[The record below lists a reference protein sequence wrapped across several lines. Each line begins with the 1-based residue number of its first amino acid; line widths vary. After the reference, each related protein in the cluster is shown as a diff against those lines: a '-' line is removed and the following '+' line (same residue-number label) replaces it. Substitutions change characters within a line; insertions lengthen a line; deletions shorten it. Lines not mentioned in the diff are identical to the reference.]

1 MTQEKKP
8 VEIGEVIGNI
18 RGSKVEL
25 MPAAQHKID
34 LKTKP
39 LGALGTIE
47 DLAVRM
53 ALIKG
58 DLNPSADKKALLV
71 FAGDHGVA
79 EEGVSAFPA
88 EVTPQMVQNF
98 LNGGAAI
105 NILCKHHDIDI
116 SVIDMGVNY
125 DFGSINGL
133 IDMKVRKGT
142 RNFAHE
148 EAMTSEEVVIA
159 LENGMT
165 VLLEKYIE
173 KPFEIIGLGEMG
185 IANTTSASAIISVV
199 TGIKAT
205 DAVGRGT
212 GIDDKVFKHKTAVIE
227 RALNLHKPI
236 ADDGFDILRKIGGY
250 EIAGI
255 AGAVLAAASK
265 QVPVVLDGVISTAAG
280 LIAYLLNPKVGDY
293 LFAGHKSV
301 EIGQKK
307 ALEFMDLKPIVD
319 LGMRLGEGTGA
330 AIAMNIIDSACRIM
344 RDMASFEDAGV
355 TNKE

>member
-47 DLAVRM
+47 DLAVKM

-105 NILCKHHDIDI
+105 NILCKHHNIDI

-173 KPFEIIGLGEMG
+173 NWLGQDNDKHLVCWVLNEFLDFFRQFVRFKNSPEQRVR
-185 IANTTSASAIISVV
+185 IKQVFHDKSISSS
-199 TGIKAT
+199 
-205 DAVGRGT
+205 
-212 GIDDKVFKHKTAVIE
+212 
-227 RALNLHKPI
+227 
-236 ADDGFDILRKIGGY
+236 DIL
-250 EIAGI
+250 
-255 AGAVLAAASK
+255 
-265 QVPVVLDGVISTAAG
+265 
-280 LIAYLLNPKVGDY
+280 
-293 LFAGHKSV
+293 KS
-301 EIGQKK
+301 
-307 ALEFMDLKPIVD
+307 L
-319 LGMRLGEGTGA
+319 
-330 AIAMNIIDSACRIM
+330 
-344 RDMASFEDAGV
+344 
-355 TNKE
+355 